1 MSVLKVYAEP
11 LLRAVHPT
19 EPEYS
24 EASRL
29 LVFLND
35 FSPIPS
41 SYVPGQSIIREFIGD
56 SDFKY

>member
-1 MSVLKVYAEP
+1 MLYEVIT
-11 LLRAVHPT
+11 AVRPT
-19 EPEYS
+19 ESEYS

-41 SYVPGQSIIREFIGD
+41 SYVPGQSILREFIGRNN
-56 SDFKY
+56 FV